1 MTHLD
6 EGTLV
11 ALRDA
16 GPADEP
22 TSGHLR
28 DCPACADR
36 LVEVTARGV
45 AIAEVLTIFDEPVD
59 VRSAKAAVR
68 RRLDAVR
75 GGMHAR
81 RGWRHTHLGRAA
93 AILLLTAGAASALPW
108 SPVRDLWVRAP
119 AGPLNGTEPA
129 SGAVATQG
137 SPPAGISVAVRRG
150 SIAVIVRGA
159 EPGSVIEVMWVDRPT
174 ARVSAPAGS
183 QFTYADGR
191 AEVDA
196 VAGPVEVELPR
207 DATFASLEVDGRLFL
222 ERSGE
227 QLDVPGPAVTRSDA
241 RLRFVVPAR

>member
-28 DCPACADR
+28 DCPTCTDR
-36 LVEVTARGV
+36 LDEATARAV
-45 AIAEVLTIFDEPVD
+45 AVAEALASLDEPVD
-59 VRSAKAAVR
+59 VRSAKVAVR

-75 GGMHAR
+75 GGVHAG
-81 RGWRHTHLGRAA
+81 RGWWHAHVGRAA
-93 AILLLTAGAASALPW
+93 AVLLLTAGAASALPW
-108 SPVRDLWVRAP
+108 SPVRDWWAGAP
-119 AGPLNGTEPA
+119 AEPLTGSDPA
-129 SGAVATQG
+129 GGVGATQG
-137 SPPAGISVAVRRG
+137 SPPAGISVAVPRG

-159 EPGSVIEVMWVDRPT
+159 EPGSVIEVVWVDRPT

-196 VAGPVEVELPR
+196 AAGPVEVELPR
-207 DATFASLEVDGRLFL
+207 DAALASLEVDGRLFL

-227 QLDVPGPAVTRSDA
+227 HLDVPGPAVTRSDA
-241 RLRFVVPAR
+241 RLRFLVPAR